1 MSTENLPPYT
11 TIEPLG
17 GPLTGACHVPGDKSI
32 SHRAVLF
39 AAMAE
44 GTSHLTGVLDSED
57 VRASIRAVEALGATV
72 ALDRQIG
79 RASCRERVWQLV

>member
-44 GTSHLTGVLDSED
+44 GTSHLTGGLD
-57 VRASIRAVEALGATV
+57 
-72 ALDRQIG
+72 
-79 RASCRERVWQLV
+79 